1 MSKEVIVI
9 KLGTAVISK
18 VDGTIDTA
26 IIKKVAAEIATL
38 SRRYNIVLVSSGAVG
53 SGKKYLKAYKGSLL
67 ERKAAAAVGNPIL
80 IQLYH
85 KYFQQHS
92 INVAQALCERV
103 HFSNRTQF
111 LQLKQTFATFWDN
124 NIVPIVNENDLVSNV
139 EIKFSDNDELATLIA
154 IGFDASHLILCTST
168 GGVLDDQKKIIPLV
182 EKVDGSV
189 MKFITKEKSGPGL
202 GGMLSKLTFT
212 RLAASL
218 GIEVTIGGLKGN
230 QPLRDALARKNGT
243 SFLAKKSNLR
253 ARQKWLASGSITLGK
268 ITVDKGAA
276 KALLNRKSL
285 LTIGITKVEGKFL
298 EGEVIQLMEEDNTI
312 LGVAKAKLDAAS
324 MEAHR
329 VSKNVIAAHADDIVL
344 FND

>member
-18 VDGTIDTA
+18 ADGTIDTA
-26 IIKKVAAEIATL
+26 IIKKVAGEIAAL
-38 SRRYNIVLVSSGAVG
+38 SKRYNIVLVSSGAVG

-103 HFSNRTQF
+103 HFSNRVQF
-111 LQLKQTFATFWDN
+111 LQLKQTFTTFWEN

-189 MKFITKEKSGPGL
+189 MKFITKDKSGLGL

-218 GIEVTIGGLKGN
+218 GIEVTIGGLKGK
-230 QPLRDALARKNGT
+230 QPLQDALARKNGT

-276 KALLNRKSL
+276 KALMNRKSL
-285 LTIGITKVEGKFL
+285 LTLGITKVEGKFV

-312 LGVAKAKLDAAS
+312 LGVAKAKLDAAA
-324 MEAHR
+324 METHR
-329 VSKNVIAAHADDIVL
+329 ASKNIIAAHADDIVL